1 MTMKIIIKT
10 IFHVLRLLL
19 NTIIENHPDIALE
32 SVSRLVETASVE
44 KVKEVINSYYRNQLK
59 INLIKI
65 NFKSDITKKAAE
77 ISSEF
82 GKHAQQAADT
92 ISKQTQELS
101 QTAAYK
107 IVKENVK
114 VASQTIDNVTQLSQI
129 KPYMKPE
136 KLRRRSEI
144 DENAAKV
151 YESNTYNKF

>member
-1 MTMKIIIKT
+1 M
-10 IFHVLRLLL
+10 
-19 NTIIENHPDIALE
+19 
-32 SVSRLVETASVE
+32 
-44 KVKEVINSYYRNQLK
+44 
-59 INLIKI
+59 IKI